1 MLTKTTTPYEFL
13 ARWTD
18 GVFAGAHVGFIE
30 TIKDGDEVLTSK
42 ALPVQPVGA
51 GGFPLADIMGQ
62 LQADALTALET
73 ANTAKAAAEAER
85 DAAKA
90 EAQSAKDA
98 QTAAESARD
107 AAIAERD
114 ALIAQHATV
123 DADGV
128 PNQVT
133 KRQGKTLMEL
143 TPHPAGN
150 LWTAA
155 LAAIDAM
162 TDATQRVI
170 MRNYLIDSQV
180 YERERVR
187 QMATALFGMTP
198 EQADQMMVAAA
209 KL

>member
-1 MLTKTTTPYEFL
+1 MSLTKETFEHEFL
-13 ARWTD
+13 FRWNEAGHPHGCHIAYREAVLDD
-18 GVFAGAHVGFIE
+18 GVEISSRFLDPRPVALDDAPKLAEIGAAINAA
-30 TIKDGDEVLTSK
+30 T
-42 ALPVQPVGA
+42 
-51 GGFPLADIMGQ
+51 LA
-62 LQADALTALET
+62 ALTA
-73 ANTAKAAAEAER
+73 AQAEADTAR
-85 DAAKA
+85 AALA
-90 EAQSAKDA
+90 TVEA
-98 QTAAESARD
+98 ARD

-162 TDATQRVI
+162 TDAIQRVI

-198 EQADQMMVAAA
+198 EQADQMMIAAA